1 MLCSGIS
8 KKINVMYM
16 GLLTLLQSE
25 NLSSRTGFEKNH
37 CYLCEH
43 SVQFDRIASTHRQNE
58 EIFRIGVNE
67 NT

>member
-1 MLCSGIS
+1 
-8 KKINVMYM
+8 MYM

-43 SVQFDRIASTHRQNE
+43 SVQFDRIASTHRENE